1 MISPSFP
8 LTISPP
14 VSRNTA
20 TRPCAVSSTPMYFN
34 AIGGGGGGPCGTGAA
49 TGGGGGTKIRPV
61 LAGAGGAGG
70 GAFGLNWN
78 GFRADGSSSDSVGF
92 SSSSFTSATG
102 IAVVAAGALARAGL
116 DGAARLP
123 AGGSPPRAIPTTTS
137 AIPTAASQRSS
148 RHNVTLLAHRLS
160 P

>member
-49 TGGGGGTKIRPV
+49 TGGGGGTTIRPV

-70 GAFGLNWN
+70 GAFGLNWK
-78 GFRADGSSSDSVGF
+78 GVPAHGARPHKVGF
-92 SSSSFTSATG
+92 SNSGLTSPTPLPRLAG
-102 IAVVAAGALARAGL
+102 RAVAPAGV
-116 DGAARLP
+116 DGARP
-123 AGGSPPRAIPTTTS
+123 
-137 AIPTAASQRSS
+137 
-148 RHNVTLLAHRLS
+148 
-160 P
+160 

>member
-49 TGGGGGTKIRPV
+49 TGGGGGTTIRPV

-102 IAVVAAGALARAGL
+102 IAVVAAGALAPAWFGSAGPP
-116 DGAARLP
+116 P
-123 AGGSPPRAIPTTTS
+123 AGGAPPPAVTTLNRAN
-137 AIPTAASQRSS
+137 AAADPNR
-148 RHNVTLLAHRLS
+148 
-160 P
+160 

>member
-1 MISPSFP
+1 MISPSCP

-49 TGGGGGTKIRPV
+49 TGGGGGTTIRPV
-61 LAGAGGAGG
+61 LAEGGGAGG

-78 GFRADGSSSDSVGF
+78 GFPAGGPRSDRVGF
-92 SSSSFTSATG
+92 RRSSFPSATG
-102 IAVVAAGALARAGL
+102 LAL
-116 DGAARLP
+116 
-123 AGGSPPRAIPTTTS
+123 
-137 AIPTAASQRSS
+137 
-148 RHNVTLLAHRLS
+148 V
-160 P
+160 

>member
-49 TGGGGGTKIRPV
+49 TGGGGGTTIRPV
-61 LAGAGGAGG
+61 LAEGGGAGG

-92 SSSSFTSATG
+92 SSSSFTAATR
-102 IAVVAAGALARAGL
+102 IAVVAAGALAPAGL
-116 DGAARLP
+116 CRAARRP
-123 AGGSPPRAIPTTTS
+123 AGGGPRRACTT
-137 AIPTAASQRSS
+137 APAP
-148 RHNVTLLAHRLS
+148 N